1 MSRNIK
7 QYNIFGDDITE
18 EMAEAERKR
27 RRSEAAK
34 TGWETRRTKEEQE
47 RAEYDRMFDIARCTE
62 NGDLFGNVPTP
73 EERAAAEEY
82 IRTHKRKGGKYGVL

>member
-7 QYNIFGDDITE
+7 QYNIFGEDITE
-18 EMAEAERKR
+18 EMTEAERKR

-47 RAEYDRMFDIARCTE
+47 RAEYDRMFNMRVVPRTVTCSVMYRHRR
-62 NGDLFGNVPTP
+62 NVRRQRNTS
-73 EERAAAEEY
+73 EL
-82 IRTHKRKGGKYGVL
+82 T